1 MKNISILG
9 STGSIGMNALDVIK
23 SNPSQF
29 NVVALSAGRN
39 ITLLKEQIELFKP
52 KVVSVIDYACARV
65 LENIIGPACRTE
77 ILYGSD
83 GYQEMASLKEAD
95 IVISSM
101 VGSAGLLPTIRAIE
115 AGKDIALANKEI
127 MVMAGAIVVK
137 KAEMNGVRILPID
150 SEHSAI
156 FQCLSGNRHS
166 EIRRIILTA
175 SGGPFLKTSSQELIN
190 ITPAQALKHPSWNMG
205 AKISIDSASMMNKG
219 LELIEAK
226 WFFSVDID
234 RIEILIH
241 PQSIIHSMV
250 EYVDGAVIAQLGVP
264 DMRIPIAYALSYPE
278 RLHRSEP
285 SLDLPQIGHLEFFM
299 PDFEKFPNLR
309 LAYTAGRI
317 GGTLPV
323 VLNAA
328 NEVAVELFLK
338 ESLRFTDMPKMIEEV
353 MSSHHTKETPD
364 IEDILAADR
373 WAREKAY
380 IITERMSTGF

>member
-23 SNPSQF
+23 DNPSQF
-29 NVVALSAGRN
+29 RVVALSAGRN
-39 ITLLKEQIELFKP
+39 ITLLKEQIEQYKP
-52 KVVSVIDYACARV
+52 KIVSVIDCEHARV
-65 LENIIGPACRTE
+65 LENILGPACKTE
-77 ILYGSD
+77 ILSGPD

-127 MVMAGAIVVK
+127 MVMAGDIIVK
-137 KAEMNGVRILPID
+137 KAEMKGVRILPVD

-156 FQCLSGNRHS
+156 FQCISGNRHCD
-166 EIRRIILTA
+166 IRRIILTA
-175 SGGPFLKTSSQELIN
+175 SGGPFLKISSEELIKV
-190 ITPAQALKHPSWNMG
+190 TPAQALKHPNWNMG
-205 AKISIDSASMMNKG
+205 SKISIDSASMMNKG

-226 WFFSVDID
+226 WFFSVDIE
-234 RIEILIH
+234 RIEIQIH

-250 EYVDGAVIAQLGVP
+250 EYIDGAVIAQLGVP
-264 DMRIPIAYALSYPE
+264 DMRLPIAYALSYPE
-278 RLHRSEP
+278 RLRRSEP
-285 SLDLPQIGHLEFFM
+285 SLDLAKVGRFEFFI

-317 GGTLPV
+317 GGTLPA

-353 MSSHHTKETPD
+353 MSSHRTKESPD

-373 WAREKAY
+373 WARGKAY
-380 IITERMSTGF
+380 IISERMCTEF